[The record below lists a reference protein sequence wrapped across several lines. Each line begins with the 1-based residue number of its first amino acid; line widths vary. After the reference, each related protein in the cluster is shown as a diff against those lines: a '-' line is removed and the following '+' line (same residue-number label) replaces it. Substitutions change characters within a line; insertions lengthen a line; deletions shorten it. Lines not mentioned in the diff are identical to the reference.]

1 MARNLFIVNATQVVT
16 SQSHPEGLFSVV
28 SDYPKTFDSLSYA
41 AEANPADAALRAA
54 KAEYHDR
61 IGKNYASNTRAMW
74 AVTLEMADGTQILKE
89 SEGDFP
95 GNQNA
100 E

>member
-16 SQSHPEGLFSVV
+16 SESHPEGLFSVV
-28 SDYPKTFDSLSYA
+28 SGYPKTFDSLSYA

-54 KAEYHDR
+54 KSEYFSR
-61 IGKNYASNTRAMW
+61 LSANYGSTTRAMW
-74 AVTLEMADGTQILKE
+74 TVTLEMAEGTQILKE